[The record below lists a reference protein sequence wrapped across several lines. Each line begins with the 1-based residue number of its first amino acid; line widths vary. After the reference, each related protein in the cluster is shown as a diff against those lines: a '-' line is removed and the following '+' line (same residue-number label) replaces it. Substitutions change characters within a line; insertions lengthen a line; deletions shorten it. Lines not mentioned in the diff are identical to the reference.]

1 MCLEGCDDIWKFFNY
16 LMGTKIYSQHDLDPQ
31 LSSALKSIYEEVMWL
46 SARPNVTP
54 GRARAWYT
62 HIMAEAVKRKLRRF
76 TGKVSEMAA
85 TQNDGPLM
93 LEHFKRIQTTLTALV
108 EQHRAEQLND
118 PDAFIKTLVDYEQ
131 VHIVTRDE
139 NYAAMR
145 AKGNYNQAGIVLF
158 PWEELSEGQ
167 RTELWNKMLRGKVAN
182 ADAFK
187 PQRITCTA

>member
-1 MCLEGCDDIWKFFNY
+1 MTSRL
-16 LMGTKIYSQHDLDPQ
+16 DLDPR
-31 LSSALKSIYEEVMWL
+31 LYSALKSIYEEVMWL

-76 TGKVSEMAA
+76 TGKVSEIAVA
-85 TQNDGPLM
+85 QCDDPLM
-93 LEHFKRIQTTLTALV
+93 LEHFKRIQTTLTGLV
-108 EQHRAEQLND
+108 EQHRAAQLND
-118 PDAFIKTLVDYEQ
+118 PDAFIKTLVEFEQ

-145 AKGNYNQAGIVLF
+145 AKGSYRKAGIVLLS
-158 PWEELSEGQ
+158 WEKLSGKR
-167 RTELWNKMLRGKVAN
+167 RTELWQTMLRGKVAN

-187 PQRITCTA
+187 P